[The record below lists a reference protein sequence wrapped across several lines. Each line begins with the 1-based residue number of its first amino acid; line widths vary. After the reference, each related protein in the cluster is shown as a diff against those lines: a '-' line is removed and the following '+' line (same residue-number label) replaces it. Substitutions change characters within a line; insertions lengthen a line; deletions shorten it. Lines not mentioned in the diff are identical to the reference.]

1 MEKDGRRHVG
11 WCLDGRN
18 YESWKFGMKLAL
30 QSDELWGIVDGTEQK
45 PDVTLKRL
53 TTRLITLDKS
63 MRNDEEKRST
73 PDAAF
78 LSKNKNGAEPHDEE
92 SRERALPAQFDRG
105 KRGHPSHQQSGA
117 TKECWECKSTTHVRA
132 QCRKYKRRREKEED
146 EADRKRKRF
155 DRNDRRDSDRSRDQR
170 DKDRHRRDDSRDE
183 KDYQKERKGYSYTSS
198 TDREMPESLLDE
210 QIPTDQSDVNMGADD
225 GASQPNDPV
234 IDGLG
239 EADLNETNGETED
252 EFFHGFE
259 PVADPHLDIEHRL
272 ISQKRK
278 FMAN

>member
-1 MEKDGRRHVG
+1 MEKDGRRHIG

-53 TTRLITLDKS
+53 TARLITLDKS

-92 SRERALPAQFDRG
+92 SRECALPAQFDRG
-105 KRGHPSHQQSGA
+105 KRGHSSHQQSGA

-132 QCRKYKRRREKEED
+132 QCRQYKRRREKEED

-155 DRNDRRDSDRSRDQR
+155 DRNDRRDSNRSRDQR

-198 TDREMPESLLDE
+198 TDRKMPESLLDE
-210 QIPTDQSDVNMGADD
+210 QIPTDQPDVNMGADD

-239 EADLNETNGETED
+239 EAESNETNGETED

-272 ISQKRK
+272 ISPKRK